1 MMFVQQAA
9 EPSQALLTKR
19 WSVTLDLL
27 AAQASQIHEPLG
39 SVLKCG
45 FIILYC
51 VSMALWSPQLRS
63 AWCCG
68 MYHALSWRAEASG
81 VLETRNRISGF
92 GC

>member
-1 MMFVQQAA
+1 MVFCTTKAACEKGAEAFVQQAA

-27 AAQASQIHEPLG
+27 AAQASLIHEPLG

-51 VSMALWSPQLRS
+51 VNMALWP
-63 AWCCG
+63 
-68 MYHALSWRAEASG
+68 
-81 VLETRNRISGF
+81 
-92 GC
+92 